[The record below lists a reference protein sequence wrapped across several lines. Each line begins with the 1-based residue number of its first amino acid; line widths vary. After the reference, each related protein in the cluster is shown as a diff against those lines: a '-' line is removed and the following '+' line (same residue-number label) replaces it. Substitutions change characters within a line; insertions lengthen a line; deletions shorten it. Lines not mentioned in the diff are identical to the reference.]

1 MDRNGA
7 SIYES
12 ERCQVWGG
20 VFWSA
25 TRKGN
30 TLYPHIFYWP
40 GTEVSLGGLRN
51 KVHSAKY
58 FATGQPEKFVQ
69 DDFRVRLLNLPA
81 MPPDSPVTTFALT
94 LDGEPRQEMGYV
106 RAQRKREGV

>member
-1 MDRNGA
+1 
-7 SIYES
+7 
-12 ERCQVWGG
+12 VWGG

-51 KVHSAKY
+51 KVLSAKY
-58 FATGQPEKFVQ
+58 FATGQPVKFVQ

-81 MPPDSPVTTFALT
+81 MPPDSPVTTFALA